1 MALQS
6 GHFEALS
13 QPGYEAMLRRSCRSF
28 ALHIQQP
35 ADANFWSFQMERQT
49 SSEGKASAQKS
60 DPVGEAFPVPAVSV
74 GTICLFAA
82 PKMELNKFDIDTV
95 VHDPL

>member
-1 MALQS
+1 
-6 GHFEALS
+6 
-13 QPGYEAMLRRSCRSF
+13 
-28 ALHIQQP
+28 
-35 ADANFWSFQMERQT
+35 MERQT